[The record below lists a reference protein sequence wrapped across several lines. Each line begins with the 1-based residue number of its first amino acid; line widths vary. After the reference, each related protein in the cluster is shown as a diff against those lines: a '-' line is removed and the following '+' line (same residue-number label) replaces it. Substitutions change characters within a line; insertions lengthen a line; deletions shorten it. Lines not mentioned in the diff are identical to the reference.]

1 MTTGPSLQK
10 FVRQSGAGFSRGFDF
25 VLRLILE
32 SVILLD
38 GDTVLSGYN
47 ANFPQPLG
55 INVQAARAL
64 PESSGI
70 YVLSFFAQEPI
81 DENSHGVRVGGLF
94 HDDEMTATAT
104 DVSPFFGCGQR

>member
-10 FVRQSGAGFSRGFDF
+10 FARQSGAGFSRGIDF

-47 ANFPQPLG
+47 ANFPQPVS
-55 INVQAARAL
+55 INV
-64 PESSGI
+64 
-70 YVLSFFAQEPI
+70 
-81 DENSHGVRVGGLF
+81 
-94 HDDEMTATAT
+94 
-104 DVSPFFGCGQR
+104 